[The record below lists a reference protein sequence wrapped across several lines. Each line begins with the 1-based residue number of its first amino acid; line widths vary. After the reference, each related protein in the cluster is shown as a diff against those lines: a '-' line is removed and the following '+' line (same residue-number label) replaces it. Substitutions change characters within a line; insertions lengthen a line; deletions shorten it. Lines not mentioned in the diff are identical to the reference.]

1 MTERA
6 TGYATRSRPQLIVL
20 AAAVAMLCWSGL
32 ARADEPAREPA
43 RHGKPVEAES
53 DDEAEPA
60 AKPEPAKGPGPAR
73 KAEPDKKPE
82 SKREPGDPDNVF
94 PLVPPPGGSKVQ
106 GLRPGIEAWE
116 MPGGGVFGAG
126 GIFIPNL
133 ESRHIVSVKLEGD
146 KKQWWDKPEVV
157 ERTVAD
163 ELGDR
168 WFFTPAACAGPK
180 GKDDPECRERRKRQP
195 SSAERLDALFGLL
208 GYEHKLV
215 TQNGPAGVAVTLTLV
230 PTQFVRI
237 VRVFGNWPL
246 FEDEIKRRLS
256 LRGGLRLPPPG
267 RQRDDAFAQETARI
281 TSYLRGEGFFEA
293 TARLEVRPLDHPG
306 QVKLIVTVQLGRTYR
321 YGKVHIEGNK
331 ALDDETID
339 ETMLPKWHE
348 RDWAPPFQEFQQLA
362 TLNLDNATDTL
373 KKVAPPIPGWH
384 REAFSIER
392 LNQRVANLRK
402 EYQRRGYAGVRVS
415 VDFDEAKSIDK
426 KLGVVNLNLR
436 IREGKKLE
444 VGFRGNGK
452 LTDDELKKVLVFN
465 ELNSYDDVTIDENA
479 RALQNLYQGSG
490 YFLAKV
496 RGKVVESTETLQRV
510 EFSIVE
516 GPEIRVKK
524 VDFRGNDKV
533 KKEELAGVV
542 ETKVYPPLG
551 TIGLGEGGYTTS
563 AQIERDAE
571 NLKNY
576 YKLQGFADA
585 EADGDLAPDEEA
597 LDRAGVLAALEATVP
612 RPDSLYVRYS
622 VEEGDRKSVGSIVL
636 AFRGKHHFDGETLL
650 RRMAMRPE
658 QTYTKTAFD
667 KDRSAIERAY
677 KEIGYREARVEG
689 FLQADQEQDPFALR
703 VLWTIDEGKPVRI
716 GEVLIRGNY
725 HTSERV
731 LRREIDLRRGDLYE
745 ESRIEHMTQNLRA
758 TGLFSTVRLAF
769 LPASSDPQTVHIV
782 IDVEERYD
790 DYGTVELGGGYATD
804 ALGYVTAGYL
814 NRNIFGGAYLLEA
827 RGTYGQ
833 RLWEIT
839 TTFVWA
845 RFLNSRF
852 RLELKG
858 EARSEETQR
867 LGLIQTQQ
875 VITTLKREVLP
886 KANLFLQWTLRQVT
900 RPEDLVRPAGPS
912 DDQQRFNTQTFVSSI
927 GPGFDLDRR
936 DNPLLP
942 RRGYRAT
949 IVTAYAD
956 PNLWVSGDSAKF
968 FRVSATAQGYVPL
981 GGQISLAQGVR
992 YDHGFPLG
1000 GAVLLPK
1007 TERFFAGGDTTVR
1020 GFEAD
1025 MLRTEDTCV
1034 ELPGAGEPCL
1044 QRVRRPAGGNIRLI
1058 YNFEIEFPWLAS
1070 KKVPIK
1076 SALFFDTGLIV
1087 DSYAGFSL
1095 SRFRHAAGF
1104 APVRV
1109 GLPIGFLSF
1118 EYAFPLDPDPGD
1130 DPTGR
1135 FHFNFGFV
1143 F

>member
-1 MTERA
+1 MTGKRQATGDRRRA
-6 TGYATRSRPQLIVL
+6 TGDWRFRIASALLL
-20 AAAVAMLCWSGL
+20 ALMASPAV
-32 ARADEPAREPA
+32 ARADDP
-43 RHGKPVEAES
+43 
-53 DDEAEPA
+53 DT
-60 AKPEPAKGPGPAR
+60 
-73 KAEPDKKPE
+73 KAEPVEKAEPEKPDEKKPDDKKKADAKKVE
-82 SKREPGDPDNVF
+82 STKEPGDPDNVF
-94 PLVPPPGGSKVQ
+94 PFVRPLPGTKVKA
-106 GLRPGIEAWE
+106 LRKGIETWE
-116 MPGGGVFGAG
+116 LPLG
-126 GIFIPNL
+126 GIFGVQGVFIANL
-133 ESRHIVSVKLEGD
+133 ESRPIASVTLVGE
-146 KKQWWDKPEVV
+146 KKRWWDKPEIL

-168 WFFTPAACAGPK
+168 WFFTPVACTGPK
-180 GKDDPECRERRKRQP
+180 ARDDAACRERRKRQP

-208 GYEHKLV
+208 GYEHKLA
-215 TQNGPAGVAVTLTLV
+215 TRNGPDGIAVTLTLA
-230 PTQFVRI
+230 PIHFVRI
-237 VRVFGNWPL
+237 VRIYGNWPL
-246 FEDEIKRRLS
+246 FEDEIKRRLR

-267 RQRDDAFAQETARI
+267 PQRDSDFEQEKARI
-281 TSYLRGEGFFEA
+281 TSYLKGEGFFEA
-293 TARLEVRPLDHPG
+293 TAKIEVKPLDHPG
-306 QVKLIVTVQLGRTYR
+306 QVKLVVTVQLGRTYR
-321 YGKVHIEGNK
+321 YGKLHKEGNK
-331 ALDDETID
+331 AFDDETID
-339 ETMLPKWHE
+339 DIMLPKWHE
-348 RDWAPPFQEFQQLA
+348 RDWAPPFQEFQHLA
-362 TLNLDNATDTL
+362 SLDLTSATGTLGTL
-373 KKVAPPIPGWH
+373 KKLGPPIPGWN

-402 EYQRRGYAGVRVS
+402 EYQRRGYAAVRVS
-415 VDFDEAKSIDK
+415 VDFDETKSIDK
-426 KLGVVNLNLR
+426 KGGVVNLNLR

-465 ELNSYDDVTIDENA
+465 LLNSYDDVTIDENA
-479 RALQNLYQGSG
+479 RAVQNVYQQNG
-490 YFLAKV
+490 YFLAQV
-496 RGKVVESTETLQRV
+496 RGKVVESTDALERV

-516 GPEIRVKK
+516 GPEMRVKK

-533 KKEELAGVV
+533 KKEELASVV
-542 ETKVYPPLG
+542 ETRGYPPLG

-563 AQIERDAE
+563 AQIERDVE
-571 NLKNY
+571 LIKTT
-576 YKLQGFADA
+576 YKVQGFAEA

-597 LDRAGVLAALEATVP
+597 LDRAGVLAALEATVR

-622 VEEGDRKSVGSIVL
+622 VEEGDRKTVGSMVI
-636 AFRGKHHFDGETLL
+636 AFRGDKHHFDGETLL
-650 RRMAMRPE
+650 RRMAMRPG
-658 QTYTKTAFD
+658 QTYTKDAFD
-667 KDRSAIERAY
+667 KDRGTIERAY

-689 FLQADQEQDPFALR
+689 ILQADEDEDPFSLR
-703 VLWTIDEGKPVRI
+703 VLWTIDEGKPVKI

-745 ESRIEHMTQNLRA
+745 ESRVERMTNNLRA
-758 TGLFSTVRLAF
+758 TGLFSAVRLAF

-833 RLWEIT
+833 RLWEIST
-839 TTFVWA
+839 AFVWS

-886 KANLFLQWTLRQVT
+886 RANLFLQWTLRQVT

-949 IVTAYAD
+949 IITAYAD
-956 PNLWVSGDSAKF
+956 PNLWISGDSAKF

-981 GGQISLAQGVR
+981 GGQIALAQGMR

-1020 GFEAD
+1020 GYEAD
-1025 MLRTEDTCV
+1025 MLRTEDTCI
-1034 ELPGAGEPCL
+1034 ELPGAGDPCL

-1070 KKVPIK
+1070 KSVPIK
-1076 SALFFDTGLIV
+1076 SALFFDTGLVV

-1095 SRFRHAAGF
+1095 RSFRHAAGF

-1118 EYAFPLDPDPGD
+1118 EYAFPLDPEPGD